1 MKFRFVLP
9 ILYAVVA
16 VYLLFGPP
24 GAAGHGPGGEVFFY
38 VSFPLGLIS
47 ILAENMFKS
56 GELAVLSCFLAGV
69 VQYALIGYLIDRMT
83 KKRKKT

>member
-1 MKFRFVLP
+1 
-9 ILYAVVA
+9 
-16 VYLLFGPP
+16 
-24 GAAGHGPGGEVFFY
+24 
-38 VSFPLGLIS
+38 
-47 ILAENMFKS
+47 LAENMFKS

>member
-1 MKFRFVLP
+1 MKARFLLP
-9 ILYAVVA
+9 IIYGIVSL
-16 VYLLFGPP
+16 YLLLGPP

-38 VSFPLGLIS
+38 ISLPLGLIS